1 MTNTLTIDYK
11 DNCWFLTVSPRGDQM
26 GFWTLASAM
35 SFAVNN
41 LRASVKLT
49 NQALVAK
56 YRG

>member
-1 MTNTLTIDYK
+1 MRHIDYR

-35 SFAVNN
+35 SFATNN
-41 LRASVKLT
+41 LRATVKLT

-56 YRG
+56 FRG